1 MAACYTSFVTVVLGI
16 TTSLV
21 SLQAQQGAVGS
32 SQTTVDREKALALSG
47 IVRSEEEGSMQGVV
61 VSVRGENSVFSVSVV
76 TDVRGVYS
84 FPRSHLADG
93 SYTVAIRAVG
103 YDLVNPGPVRIVGD
117 VMSIVDLELRKTTHL
132 ARQLSSA
139 EWVLSMPGTSAQ
151 KSGLVHQLVSC
162 AYCHTYRRIMESR
175 HTADEFLPVIQRMG
189 TYYPDGTA
197 VSDNNRRG
205 RAVKN
210 TENGQHAFVAPPNW
224 GFTPGIPKTELA
236 NFLAS
241 VNLSGGEESWDYKLE
256 TLPRPT
262 GEATRVI
269 VTQYDMPTAETV
281 AHDMDI
287 DSQGNVW
294 YTDESR
300 QMIGKLDSRTATFT
314 EYELPP
320 VNEGDVPGTRD
331 VQVDMHDRIWF
342 PMRVPGGGTVLTRF
356 DPATE
361 EIRSVAGIGGQF
373 LAMGPDGKIWIGFT
387 RVDPETMQVDAS
399 FSFLDFV
406 PKGASP
412 YVDNSR
418 VDSQGNAWMVTN
430 RGPGGV
436 IGVSTDTGQVDW
448 FPVEGLSARR
458 GRIDPD
464 DRLWYGE
471 YLNDKIFMFDS
482 RTKQVR
488 RWEVPEYSTP
498 YTVSIPDK
506 NGYVYAPS
514 NMSERLIRLDPR
526 TGTVIEYQMPTEFD
540 AKKIAYDPTTDNV
553 VLWMSNMRV
562 ARITKVELLD

>member
-1 MAACYTSFVTVVLGI
+1 MNTRYTSFVTVVL
-16 TTSLV
+16 TTAV
-21 SLQAQQGAVGS
+21 SIVALQAQPE
-32 SQTTVDREKALALSG
+32 RALALSG
-47 IVRSEEEGSMQGVV
+47 VVTSAEEGSMEGVV
-61 VSVRGENSVFSVSVV
+61 VSVRGERSVFSVSVV
-76 TDVRGVYS
+76 TDVHGVYS
-84 FPRSHLADG
+84 FPRSHLEDG

-103 YDLVNPGPVRIVGD
+103 YDLVNSSPVRIVKD
-117 VMSIVDLELRKTTHL
+117 VMSSVDLELRKTTNL
-132 ARQLSSA
+132 AGQLSSA

-151 KSGLVHQLVSC
+151 KSRLVHQLVSC
-162 AYCHTYRRIMESR
+162 AYCHTYQRIMVSR
-175 HTADEFLPVIQRMG
+175 HTGDEFLPVIQRMG

-197 VSDNNRRG
+197 VSNNNHRG
-205 RAVKN
+205 RAIKN

-241 VNLSGGEESWDYKLE
+241 VNLSGGKQNWDYELE

-300 QMIGKLDSRTATFT
+300 QMIGKLDSRTARFT

-320 VNEGDVPGTRD
+320 VNESDVPGTRD
-331 VQVDMHDRIWF
+331 VQVDMHDRVWF
-342 PMRVPGGGTVLTRF
+342 PMRVPGSGTVLTRF
-356 DPATE
+356 DPETE
-361 EIRSVAGIGGQF
+361 EIHSVAGAGGQF
-373 LAMGPDGKIWIGFT
+373 LSMGPDGKIWIGFT

-399 FSFLDFV
+399 FSFREFV

-436 IGVSTDTGQVDW
+436 IGVNADTGQVDW
-448 FPVEGLSARR
+448 FPVEGVSARR
-458 GRIDPD
+458 GRIDHA

-471 YLNDKIFMFDS
+471 YLNDKIFMFDTV
-482 RTKQVR
+482 TKKVR

-498 YTVSIPDK
+498 YTVSVPDK
-506 NGYVYAPS
+506 NGYVYASS
-514 NMSERLIRLDPR
+514 NMSERLIRLEPK

-562 ARITKVELLD
+562 ARIMKVEFLY